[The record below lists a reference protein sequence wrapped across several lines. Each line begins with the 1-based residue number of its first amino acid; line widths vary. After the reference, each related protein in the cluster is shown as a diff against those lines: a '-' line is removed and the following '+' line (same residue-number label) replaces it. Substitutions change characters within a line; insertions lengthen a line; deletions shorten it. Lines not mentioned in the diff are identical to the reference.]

1 MVSEIVQVSRC
12 IPTMHGLYTAVSA
25 HSAAQSSSVTRLL
38 APTLGRPSPP
48 PSNPSRTGT
57 RSSAPVGVCL
67 SVWFVHCCFQFY
79 IPCMREIL
87 GLSTLSVLAAKS
99 SFPVADV
106 MLSSLR
112 KGKEGET
119 LGNRAAGKY
128 SVWLTPC
135 CILVS
140 LIVPTESELLRL
152 VQLFQTVSISLA
164 IA

>member
-1 MVSEIVQVSRC
+1 
-12 IPTMHGLYTAVSA
+12 
-25 HSAAQSSSVTRLL
+25 
-38 APTLGRPSPP
+38 
-48 PSNPSRTGT
+48 
-57 RSSAPVGVCL
+57 
-67 SVWFVHCCFQFY
+67 
-79 IPCMREIL
+79 MREIL